1 MIIAI
6 MILVIINIAAVA
18 YLAML
23 IFDMHDKMLDGFS
36 SHLETMKLQNE
47 LLRNDLDALNRWS
60 DLSADI
66 ISHIERVED
75 MEGDIKDIFEWIHSV
90 DNNVAD
96 MRRDIQDTETKLGDL
111 MAVYDRNIL
120 KFDNDVKDIR
130 KDIQLIQDHVTN
142 TLKIRKD
149 ISEIK
154 EYLGFEDEEEYDLTH
169 ITVDNANHGDTD
181 GDIPMNVIKGHGN
194 YRQFLSSSDKDVDA
208 LYKEVI
214 DHAIKN
220 MNAEIEG
227 DDEDDN
233 NRDE

>member
-1 MIIAI
+1 MIILIMALAI
-6 MILVIINIAAVA
+6 IVLLVYMSTVIFEIRDKTNNVYPELMKIIAEQRDILQGTLDAAKTWCDIGEDIIN
-18 YLAML
+18 
-23 IFDMHDKMLDGFS
+23 
-36 SHLETMKLQNE
+36 
-47 LLRNDLDALNRWS
+47 
-60 DLSADI
+60 
-66 ISHIERVED
+66 HIDRVED

-90 DNNVAD
+90 DNNIAD

-120 KFDNDVKDIR
+120 KFDNDVKDVR
-130 KDIQLIQDHVTN
+130 KDIQLIQDHVAN

-227 DDEDDN
+227 DDEDDD